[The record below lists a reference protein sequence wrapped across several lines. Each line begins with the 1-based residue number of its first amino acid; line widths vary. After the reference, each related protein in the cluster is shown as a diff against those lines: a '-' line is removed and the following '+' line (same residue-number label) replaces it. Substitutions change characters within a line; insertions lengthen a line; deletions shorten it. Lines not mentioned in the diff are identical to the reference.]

1 MQQEWKGLNYCL
13 RNLKLPW
20 SSLLFLILIYY
31 NLASEVWELLSL
43 STSQITRLTQ
53 KESGELSSG
62 KRTLIAILLWY
73 PGPKGFSW
81 FFFAWESCEEPRSG
95 EHETRRSP
103 LREKKKNQ
111 EKPLGPGYYYDHFA
125 NRFSLRWKRKTKPGL
140 KTLWEHWIWFS
151 NPHALTQSCLP
162 LFPP

>member
-73 PGPKGFSW
+73 PG
-81 FFFAWESCEEPRSG
+81 
-95 EHETRRSP
+95 
-103 LREKKKNQ
+103 
-111 EKPLGPGYYYDHFA
+111 HFA

-151 NPHALTQSCLP
+151 SPHALTQSCLP
-162 LFPP
+162 LFPPEVNCTLDSNIHDNRVRAGVLFTCIYWSSTK